1 MSTRKVGPKNLWPH
15 GAPPQVMGPVKC
27 LPHLVKFCHWESNG
41 QSIRAYVGWIPK
53 NLGAHKPSIL
63 QLGGIADS
71 LDPHMGYR
79 VKVGH
84 SRSNAISIHIKIFT
98 KLAALGP

>member
-1 MSTRKVGPKNLWPH
+1 MSPSPCKI
-15 GAPPQVMGPVKC
+15 
-27 LPHLVKFCHWESNG
+27 LPLESNG

-63 QLGGIADS
+63 QLGGIADC